1 MGDHVMS
8 ESAVI
13 HEQGLFGQIN
23 IVKKQASTRSQRL
36 GRTGSVGERQRKPR
50 NRKANQAMDRRSP
63 VLAVGYGLTADQ
75 QQLVAKA
82 FWIVGYQMAMAR
94 KRGVNV
100 SDECESD
107 AQFALIQSVKRYK
120 PELGTFES
128 WAAGWVIGAISRG
141 SKRGRRFKGEAG
153 TEVLQARSNDTE
165 EQERQ
170 EYARELIH
178 AAVHQLA
185 PRHQRIAKAILAGK
199 SQKAIAAEWS
209 ITEWTAR
216 VWVGQV
222 HDWLKQIL
230 TGTKAADVNDQ
241 ATLFPDV

>member
-1 MGDHVMS
+1 MN

-13 HEQGLFGQIN
+13 HEHGLFGQIDT
-23 IVKKQASTRSQRL
+23 IKKQAPARNKRL
-36 GRTGSVGERQRKPR
+36 GRVSPVRKIQGKPR
-50 NRKANQAMDRRSP
+50 NRKANQSVDRRPSLSP
-63 VLAVGYGLTADQ
+63 VGYGLTIEQ
-75 QQLVAKA
+75 QQLVTKA

-128 WAAGWVIGAISRG
+128 WASGWVIGAISRG

-153 TEVLQARSNDTE
+153 TEVLQARANDPE
-165 EQERQ
+165 EHERQ
-170 EYARELIH
+170 EYAKELIH
-178 AAVHQLA
+178 AAIYQLA

-199 SQKAIAAEWS
+199 SQKAIATEWG

-230 TGTKAADVNDQ
+230 TGTRSGDVTEQ
-241 ATLFPDV
+241 GALFPDV